1 MDIPWSSNVQWTF
14 HMSIGHFKCP
24 LDPMD
29 HWTLYSFS
37 ISTMPFP
44 GGYKVRY
51 SPLDLIDTRISNGH
65 SICPLDMHMSNG
77 HLSCALDPMDSHMS
91 NGHFICPLV
100 HWIQWTVICPMD
112 ISYVHWTFA
121 LVLDMYGFSNS

>member
-24 LDPMD
+24 LDISNV
-29 HWTLYSFS
+29 HWIQWTIGHYTHSVYPRC
-37 ISTMPFP
+37 PFP
-44 GGYKVRY
+44 VVTKSGIVHWIQLTLEYPMHIRY
-51 SPLDLIDTRISNGH
+51 VQYM
-65 SICPLDMHMSNG
+65 SIG
-77 HLSCALDPMDSHMS
+77 HLSC
-91 NGHFICPLV
+91 V

-121 LVLDMYGFSNS
+121 LVLDMYELSCHSGNDGLVVRRIY